1 MGVMKVQT
9 ALWAVSTAVLVIIV
23 AGVIWYVTRPILEN
37 INDLVDAMNQVEEGS
52 FTVRVK
58 MRERIPKELVRVIDG
73 FNAMVQRTGE
83 LIVQVKKLAEARK
96 NAELS
101 AMEAQID
108 PHFLYNTLD
117 TINWKAIE
125 HEEYEIS
132 QMVGALADIL
142 RYSIRNPGDTVSINQ
157 EIYWLGQYVMLQK
170 EKLEAPLQV
179 VVDVPEE
186 LQEYR
191 IHKLLLQPFLEN
203 AIKHGLYQKKGECCL
218 MIRMRLADD
227 QIHIMVEDNGKGIDK
242 AMLEL
247 LNEKTSSMGEHVGVA
262 NVRKRLELYYGDD
275 ADIYFES
282 KKGCY
287 TIVHLFVKA
296 IGGEEVVE

>member
-1 MGVMKVQT
+1 
-9 ALWAVSTAVLVIIV
+9 
-23 AGVIWYVTRPILEN
+23 
-37 INDLVDAMNQVEEGS
+37 
-52 FTVRVK
+52 
-58 MRERIPKELVRVIDG
+58 MRSCL
-73 FNAMVQRTGE
+73 
-83 LIVQVKKLAEARK
+83 
-96 NAELS
+96 

-218 MIRMRLADD
+218 KIRMRLADD